1 MDDDLISVVIPYYNN
16 LPTLKLCLQGFY
28 CQQSRFELHLVND
41 GGRNDQKDLDDLVKL
56 VSGMPYCVKTQ
67 FHYLT
72 PESPKFR
79 AGAAR
84 NLGIKH
90 ASGSRVLCIDSDCI
104 PGPNILTGHLAYG
117 AGKIAILGCR
127 RHISEEKQK
136 ELKPEHISNLEPFV
150 TGRDFRY
157 RIAAS
162 DYRDSFNNLRMGMTA
177 FVVNPCFCWSCH
189 MSFPTAEV
197 KSIGGFWEDLDGYGG
212 EDQELGQRL
221 AAMEC
226 ALLARFDLSVYHL
239 DHPKRHASDGL
250 NATNH
255 RKKIMAESAAMTT
268 LLRNGKPL

>member
-1 MDDDLISVVIPYYNN
+1 MDNDLLSVVIPYYNN
-16 LPTLKLCLQGFY
+16 LPTLSMCLEGFG
-28 CQQSRFELHLVND
+28 CQQTPFELHLVND
-41 GGRNDQKDLDDLVKL
+41 GGDPNLGDIPSIIARL
-56 VSGMPYCVKTQ
+56 PYCVEAK
-67 FHYLT
+67 FHYLN
-72 PESPKFR
+72 PPSDKFR

-90 ASGSRVLCIDSDCI
+90 AKGSRVLCIDSDCI
-104 PGPNILTGHLAYG
+104 PGVNILSGHLQYG
-117 AGKIAILGCR
+117 AGKIVILGCR

-136 ELKPEHISNLEPFV
+136 ELTPANVKNLEPFV

-189 MSFPTAEV
+189 MSFPTAEA
-197 KSIGGFWEDLDGYGG
+197 KAIGGFWEDLDGYGG
-212 EDQELGQRL
+212 EDQEFGQRL
-221 AAMEC
+221 AKLEC
-226 ALLARFDLSVYHL
+226 ALLARFDLAVYHL